1 MPIFPLQDIDRVAVI
16 VQSGVAAK
24 PGLML
29 GAATATLALIFRHSA
44 VALAQK
50 KSGRRQAGPKA

>member
-1 MPIFPLQDIDRVAVI
+1 MPGYLSMTGLNKVYESAREPVYALKDIDRVDVI

-29 GAATATLALIFRHSA
+29 GAATVA
-44 VALAQK
+44 V
-50 KSGRRQAGPKA
+50 R

>member
-1 MPIFPLQDIDRVAVI
+1 VSEIAQGNFSIGDIDRVDVI

-29 GAATATLALIFRHSA
+29 GAATASLR
-44 VALAQK
+44 
-50 KSGRRQAGPKA
+50 

>member
-1 MPIFPLQDIDRVAVI
+1 MSNLANAEFSLSDIDRVAVL

-29 GAATATLALIFRHSA
+29 GAATARLR
-44 VALAQK
+44 
-50 KSGRRQAGPKA
+50 

>member
-1 MPIFPLQDIDRVAVI
+1 MAELPDADFSLRDIDRVAVI

-29 GAATATLALIFRHSA
+29 GAATANLH
-44 VALAQK
+44 
-50 KSGRRQAGPKA
+50 